1 MKTISQLDEIRKRE
15 YERVNQG
22 KDRKYP
28 RITVGMATC
37 GIAAGAKSVMAAIL
51 EELKEQGIND
61 VVVAQTECIGTC
73 KLEPL
78 VDVIMPGEEKV
89 TYVKMTAAMARR
101 MVREHIKDGK
111 VIDEYTMHVINGKV
125 LNDYTVQNS

>member
-15 YERVNQG
+15 YERVNLG

-51 EELKEQGIND
+51 DELKEQGIND
-61 VVVAQTECIGTC
+61 VVVAQTGCIGTC